1 MAILDSN
8 IEIRNEDIYK
18 RNDVVAFMEVTD
30 GTGEIVFARMKGF
43 TSLGTSKSVTE
54 YTRQYVDEDFKRT
67 TSTGFESSMGYAF
80 DRYKD
85 NAVLTRLANIA
96 DKELIGADAT
106 VNLLLVDMSTINLS
120 TESKYTASALK
131 RPFSVLP
138 SSSGDSLDCYTYS
151 GDFKACGEIEEV
163 TVVGPSIKASEWLQ
177 VTIQDAQTAAAT
189 GE

>member
-67 TSTGFESSMGYAF
+67 TSTGFDSSMGYTSFVVICANDDLLQIRMFLQCSQHSAF
-80 DRYKD
+80 
-85 NAVLTRLANIA
+85 VH
-96 DKELIGADAT
+96 
-106 VNLLLVDMSTINLS
+106 TIH
-120 TESKYTASALK
+120 
-131 RPFSVLP
+131 
-138 SSSGDSLDCYTYS
+138 GD
-151 GDFKACGEIEEV
+151 I
-163 TVVGPSIKASEWLQ
+163 
-177 VTIQDAQTAAAT
+177 
-189 GE
+189 